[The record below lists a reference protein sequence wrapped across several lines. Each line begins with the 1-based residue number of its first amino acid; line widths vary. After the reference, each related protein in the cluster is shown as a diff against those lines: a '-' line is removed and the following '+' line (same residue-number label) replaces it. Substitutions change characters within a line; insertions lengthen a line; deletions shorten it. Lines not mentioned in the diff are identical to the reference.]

1 MIKIYTSPSCSS
13 CRKVKKWFDEQNI
26 PYTEKNIFNG
36 NLKEEELRAI
46 LEKTENGTEDIIA
59 TKSKIMK
66 ENKVNFDDMSI
77 SEMINEQQFLDMK
90 NKNLFPIGEVNSYLQ
105 NKNISTNDL
114 YIFANAK
121 TERIDIHY
129 HTSLISIDKTTVLD
143 HIDYEIECENTNIK
157 KAKDD
162 IISFLD
168 QFSIKYK
175 ENKTSKLKRVLSLI

>member
-1 MIKIYTSPSCSS
+1 MA
-13 CRKVKKWFDEQNI
+13 
-26 PYTEKNIFNG
+26 KNIEIEAKGLLDKDEYELIFHKLS
-36 NLKEEELRAI
+36 LKPYVQINYYIKNDHFDFKQYGLRIRFKDNKYELTLKDRI
-46 LEKTENGTEDIIA
+46 
-59 TKSKIMK
+59 
-66 ENKVNFDDMSI
+66 DDGYI
-77 SEMINEQQFLDMK
+77 EINQMINEQEFLDMK
-90 NKNLFPIGEVNSYLQ
+90 NKNLFPLGEVNSYLQ

-114 YIFANAK
+114 YIFASAK

-129 HTSLISIDKTTVLD
+129 HTSLISIDKTTIFD